1 MSEHWNLRKIRPS
14 NGETPPGRPDVLF
27 FVPEESNTTHYKN
40 FFFFFFFIIIIYN
53 HTEEHYI
60 QFYTYIN
67 YIKDPSY
74 VNCVTIL
81 VININI
87 PLTLFCLHCL

>member
-1 MSEHWNLRKIRPS
+1 MKAKN
-14 NGETPPGRPDVLF
+14 TAPPEREPYIENSPLFQLF
-27 FVPEESNTTHYKN
+27 FLI
-40 FFFFFFFIIIIYN
+40 IIIIYN

-74 VNCVTIL
+74 VNCFTIL